1 MHFKSLTSDTVLKI
15 AVDSDQYIP
24 VSFYYDSFALKMS
37 ERQLQQTALKCSCNS
52 PHDLR
57 VT

>member
-1 MHFKSLTSDTVLKI
+1 MHFKSLTSNIVPKI

-37 ERQLQQTALKCSCNS
+37 ER
-52 PHDLR
+52 
-57 VT
+57 